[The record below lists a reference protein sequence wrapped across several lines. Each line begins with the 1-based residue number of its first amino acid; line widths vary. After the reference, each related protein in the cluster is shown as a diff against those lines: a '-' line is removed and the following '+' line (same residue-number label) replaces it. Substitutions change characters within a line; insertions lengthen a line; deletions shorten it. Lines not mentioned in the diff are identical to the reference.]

1 MKVNVEYLAN
11 FRLITGKNRE
21 EIRLN
26 EGCSLDEL
34 VKKLNSMYGREFCRT
49 LLDPEGNLKPY
60 MMLIVN
66 NREIYPS
73 MQIKLRDIKLKDG
86 DSVAFLPPLSGG

>member
-21 EIRLN
+21 KITLN
-26 EGCSLDEL
+26 KGCSLDEL
-34 VKKLNSMYGREFCRT
+34 VKKLNTMYGREFCRT
-49 LLDPEGNLKPY
+49 LLDHEGNLKPY

-73 MQIKLRDIKLKDG
+73 MQIKLTEIKLRDG

>member
-21 EIRLN
+21 KITLN

-34 VKKLNSMYGREFCRT
+34 VKKLKTMYGREFRRT
-49 LLDPEGNLKPY
+49 LLNPEGDLKPY

-73 MQIKLRDIKLKDG
+73 MQIKLSDIKLRDG
-86 DSVAFLPPLSGG
+86 DKVAFLPPLAGG